1 MSIPAKWEEWVGE
14 FEAWRNEIGFDDS
27 LIQDYKFEA
36 KYAPLD
42 SPVIEFGDYQGQ
54 KKWKHLRDVPDQRIR
69 DSLLHLIVY
78 QGDTEFA
85 SVEQQR
91 HLVKTAPTDYDLKSL
106 IRVMSE
112 EMRHGWQMCHVMMQ
126 NFGRTGAIEAQKQL
140 KRRSL
145 GMQGRDARTGGR
157 LLGSFNV
164 DCDDWIDF
172 FTFTQFIDRDGKFQL
187 KMLSHG
193 AFLPLSESMG
203 PMLKEEAFHMGTG
216 NNGLLRIAKAQK
228 VPMPLL
234 QKYFYKWVPTGYDL
248 FGADNSS
255 TAEWAYVWGVKGR
268 PEEWTE
274 RSAPDKRELNDY
286 SRTCY
291 YNELK
296 ELTEQLNKKLEEVG
310 SKERIHLPD
319 MRFNR
324 AIGRY
329 AVKRDGDGNA
339 VGNTFDVHGKPID
352 PAKYDAYVQGLSLD
366 AHDKKLLA
374 AIFAEGDW
382 IAPTRF

>member
-1 MSIPAKWEEWVGE
+1 MGIPSKWDDWLSE

-42 SPVIEFGDYQGQ
+42 SPAIEFGDYKGE
-54 KKWKHLRDVPDQRIR
+54 KKWKSLRDVPDQRIR

-106 IRVMSE
+106 IRVMCE

-126 NFGRTGAIEAQKQL
+126 NFGRTGAVEAQKQL
-140 KRRSL
+140 KRRSY
-145 GMQGRDARTGGR
+145 GMQGREAKSGGR

-164 DCDDWIDF
+164 DCRDWIDF

-216 NNGLLRIAKAQK
+216 NNGLLRIAKAK
-228 VPMPLL
+228 KIPIPLL
-234 QKYFYKWVPTGYDL
+234 QKYFNKWVPTGYDL
-248 FGADNSS
+248 FGQDKSS

-268 PEEWTE
+268 PEEWNEKTE
-274 RSAPDKRELNDY
+274 ADKHTLNDY

-296 ELTEQLNKKLEEVG
+296 ELTDQLNKKIQEAGGETL
-310 SKERIHLPD
+310 IHLPD

-324 AIGRY
+324 AIGKWK
-329 AVKRDGDGNA
+329 VQRDESGRALSNTHDIYGN
-339 VGNTFDVHGKPID
+339 PI
-352 PAKYDAYVQGLSLD
+352 PPEKFDAYVESLMPSAQD
-366 AHDKKLLA
+366 LKKIDE
-374 AIFAEGDW
+374 IFAAGDW